1 MEGINK
7 TKAGE
12 NYLTEE
18 EEKQLFAHLGRL
30 KDRQAERD
38 LVLLKTMRL
47 LALRRVEATRLNVA
61 DVYRRERLVV
71 DERIA
76 AKGATGGLDIPV
88 ELQRLL
94 AEFIRKKR
102 AWGESLTDNAP
113 LFVSRRGER
122 LSARSVNDLVTKWL
136 NECGIGHRVTPHGFR
151 HTKAQRIVNDERHLS
166 PEKQKRA
173 LQFANRQLRHKSM
186 TSTLIYTAP
195 TREDMAVVAGI

>member
-1 MEGINK
+1 MNSIK

-18 EEKQLFAHLGRL
+18 EEKQLFTHLGRL

-38 LVLLKTMRL
+38 LVLLKIMRL

-61 DVYRRERLVV
+61 DVYHRERLMV

-76 AKGATGGLDIPV
+76 AKGAVGELDIPV

-94 AEFIRKKR
+94 TEFVKKKR
-102 AWGESLTDNAP
+102 AWGESLADDAP
-113 LFVSRRGER
+113 LFVARGGKR
-122 LSARSVNDLVTKWL
+122 LSIRSVNDLVRKWL
-136 NECGIGHRVTPHGFR
+136 DECGVGHRVTPHGFR

-166 PEKQKRA
+166 PEKRNRA

-195 TREDMAVVAGI
+195 TREDMALVAGI

>member
-1 MEGINK
+1 MNSIK

-18 EEKQLFAHLGRL
+18 EEKRLFAHLGRL

-61 DVYRRERLVV
+61 DVYRREWLVV

-76 AKGATGGLDIPV
+76 AKGAVGDLDIPV

-94 AEFIRKKR
+94 TEFVKKKR
-102 AWGESLTDNAP
+102 AWGESLADDAP
-113 LFVSRRGER
+113 LFVARGGKR
-122 LSARSVNDLVTKWL
+122 LSIRSVNDLVRKWL
-136 NECGIGHRVTPHGFR
+136 DECGIGHRVTPHGFR

-166 PEKQKRA
+166 PEKRNRA
-173 LQFANRQLRHKSM
+173 LQIANRQLRHKSM

-195 TREDMAVVAGI
+195 TREDMALVAGI